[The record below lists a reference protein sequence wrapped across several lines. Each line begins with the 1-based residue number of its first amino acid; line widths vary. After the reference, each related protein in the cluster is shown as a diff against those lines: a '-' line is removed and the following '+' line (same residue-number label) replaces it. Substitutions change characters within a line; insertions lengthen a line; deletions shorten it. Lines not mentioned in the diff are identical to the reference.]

1 MALYNGSP
9 VELDFVLPNIRSHS
23 PGGKLPDPLQA
34 RVVKGDDAENTLRR
48 YESLTH
54 FSPVVVKSVCGG
66 YLACGLSA
74 GLRCGYPPPPLD
86 TYLVKGCPGA

>member
-1 MALYNGSP
+1 MSLSLSIYIYIY
-9 VELDFVLPNIRSHS
+9 V
-23 PGGKLPDPLQA
+23 
-34 RVVKGDDAENTLRR
+34 LRR

-54 FSPVVVKSVCGG
+54 FTPVAVKSVCGG

-74 GLRCGYPPPPLD
+74 GLWRVMSNPPSPLD